1 MSNPESE
8 TLNPKYLSLI
18 PIFEELRSE
27 RLVVRPYREEDAEA
41 LQEAVAESREHL
53 RPWMYFADKHQAV
66 EESRDWI
73 NQQRSELILRKSI
86 NCGLFEVGS
95 GRYLGG
101 LGIMPKDWEIR
112 YFEIGYWLRKSAE
125 GHGYMTEA
133 VHVVVDYLFRE
144 LQAQRVEILC
154 DERNTHSA
162 NVARRLG
169 FVQEGLMRNDFRDP
183 HGNIRNTLIF
193 SLVPGDPR

>member
-1 MSNPESE
+1 MSNPQSAIPD
-8 TLNPKYLSLI
+8 PKFDTLI

-27 RLVVRPYREEDAEA
+27 RLTVRPYRVEDAEG
-41 LQEAVAESREHL
+41 LKEAVDESREHV
-53 RPWMYFADKHQAV
+53 RPWLPFADDHQTV
-66 EESRDWI
+66 ERSLDWI
-73 NQQRSELILRKSI
+73 NQQRAAVILRKSI
-86 NCGLFEVGS
+86 NCGLFELES

-101 LGIMPKDWEIR
+101 LGIMPHDWEIR

-133 VHVVVDYLFRE
+133 VRLVVDYLFGE
-144 LQAQRVEILC
+144 LQAQRIEIQC

-169 FVQEGLMRNDFRDP
+169 FVQEGCTRNDSRATD
-183 HGNIRNTLIF
+183 GSIRNTLVF
-193 SLVPGDPR
+193 SLIPGDPR

>member
-1 MSNPESE
+1 MSNPQSE
-8 TLNPKYLSLI
+8 IRSPKYLSLI
-18 PIFEELRSE
+18 PIFEELRGD
-27 RLVVRPYREEDAEA
+27 RLVVRPYRVEDAEA
-41 LQEAVAESREHL
+41 LREAVEESREHI
-53 RPWMYFADKHQAV
+53 RPWLPFADDHQTI

-73 NQQRSELILRKSI
+73 NQQRANTILRKSI
-86 NCGLFEVGS
+86 NCGLFELANG
-95 GRYLGG
+95 GFLGG

-133 VHVVVDYLFRE
+133 VRMVVDYLFGE
-144 LQAQRVEILC
+144 LQAQRVEIQC

-169 FVQEGLMRNDFRDP
+169 FVQEGRLRNDFRAPD
-183 HGNIRNTLIF
+183 GSVRNTLVF
-193 SLVPGDPR
+193 SLVAGDPR

>member
-1 MSNPESE
+1 MSNPQSE
-8 TLNPKYLSLI
+8 IPNPKYLSLI

-27 RLVVRPYREEDAEA
+27 RLVVRPYREEDAEG

-53 RPWMYFADKHQAV
+53 RPWMFFADKHQTV
-66 EESRDWI
+66 EESRGWI
-73 NQQRSELILRKSI
+73 NQQRAEVILRKSI
-86 NCGLFEVGS
+86 NCGLFEIGS
-95 GRYLGG
+95 GRYLGA
-101 LGIMPKDWEIR
+101 LGIMPKDWDIR

-133 VHVVVDYLFRE
+133 VRLVVDYLFGE
-144 LQAQRVEILC
+144 LGAQRVEILC
-154 DERNTHSA
+154 DERNEHSA

-183 HGNIRNTLIF
+183 AGNIRNTLIF
-193 SLVPGDPR
+193 SRIPGDPR